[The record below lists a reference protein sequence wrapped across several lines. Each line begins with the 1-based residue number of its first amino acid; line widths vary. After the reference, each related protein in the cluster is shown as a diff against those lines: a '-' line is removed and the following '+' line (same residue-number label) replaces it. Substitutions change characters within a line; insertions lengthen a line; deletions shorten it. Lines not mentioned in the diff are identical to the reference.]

1 MQERKDLFFL
11 VNKRIILQI
20 CTNVKYFKNTKKKKI
35 YNIKNNKINIKKKNL
50 YLKKKKKKITIL

>member
-1 MQERKDLFFL
+1 MLS
-11 VNKRIILQI
+11 ILKIQ
-20 CTNVKYFKNTKKKKI
+20 KKKKI